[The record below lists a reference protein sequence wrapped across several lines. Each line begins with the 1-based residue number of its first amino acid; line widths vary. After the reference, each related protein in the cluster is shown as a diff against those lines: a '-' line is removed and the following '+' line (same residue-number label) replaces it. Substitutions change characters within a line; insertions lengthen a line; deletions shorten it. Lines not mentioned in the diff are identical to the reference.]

1 MMLGQTY
8 RAHPHFVTTTK
19 GWWGQQLMELSSYQS
34 GNPPAEPHQAMDFLQ
49 GRGTQQMA
57 LDRSAALAPNAEQPG
72 SNQSRL
78 SLSWMSSFALRRWVQ
93 RCCIDLAA
101 AVASPEAVS
110 QTDPDPSVSRHSSEI
125 RRLTW
130 HLAAV
135 WCAAQ
140 KNVEQIGADSLCHCI
155 QRITGWMQNNLQQP
169 NAIQTFVREFRRCP

>member
-1 MMLGQTY
+1 MRSTIDGTVILSEWKSTGRTTSGDGLPAGPRDPTNGPRQIGGLGPKRWTTGIQSEQTITQLNVIICASPMSATLLY
-8 RAHPHFVTTTK
+8 R
-19 GWWGQQLMELSSYQS
+19 
-34 GNPPAEPHQAMDFLQ
+34 
-49 GRGTQQMA
+49 
-57 LDRSAALAPNAEQPG
+57 
-72 SNQSRL
+72 
-78 SLSWMSSFALRRWVQ
+78 
-93 RCCIDLAA
+93 LAA
-101 AVASPEAVS
+101 AVGSPEAVS